1 MTDLQNETQ
10 EIEITDFAKV
20 ELRIGLIENA
30 EKLESSKK
38 LLKLTVDFGEKGKRT
53 IFSGIAEFYSPEQ
66 VIGKKVAF
74 LFNIKPRTMSVGTS
88 QGMILMAEDTTT
100 KAYSLVIPEKDILQ
114 GSKIS

>member
-1 MTDLQNETQ
+1 METQ
-10 EIEITDFAKV
+10 EIEITDFTKI

-30 EKLESSKK
+30 EKLESSRK

-53 IFSGIAEFYSPEQ
+53 IYSGIAEYYTPEQ

-88 QGMILMAEDTTT
+88 QGMILVAEDETT
-100 KAYSLVIPEKDILQ
+100 KTFSLLTPEKELKQ
-114 GSKIS
+114 GAKIS